1 LRIIWLSELLQKYS
15 TAEGTKYRY
24 MPSGFASQ
32 TKNIV
37 ETLIDKKYDISVVDW
52 IATEPAIQMTTRVN
66 RAKYKV
72 FGGYPY
78 GFPKTDFGQ
87 RILPNVLDS
96 IRPSLLITLADTWMI
111 AYIKNIKHP
120 KWIHYCPVD
129 GGPIPPE
136 VSSVL
141 KSVDQ
146 VVAMSKYGQ
155 NELNKVG
162 IDSIYIP
169 HGVNTQIFYPIPTK
183 QKEEFKK
190 SIGYE
195 DKFIWLFVGRNQPRK
210 NIHDLMRAYKKFNDL
225 YPNKSILYCHCDPFD
240 RAGSNLED
248 FARMLG
254 IQKNF
259 IWTEDFLS
267 INDRK
272 LNYIYNIADVH
283 ISATIGEG
291 FGVTTLESMACGIPN
306 IIGNHTTSPELV
318 KGRGLLV
325 DIDRVVTGRSLVD
338 QYFIDI
344 DDMVRKMIIL
354 YEDEQLRKQFS
365 KKCREFSLKFDWQN
379 IIPRWESLLLTTKIP
394 RQITS
399 RTKPIKPK
407 SPIAMVCSTLGKKCG
422 VAEYTKHLVD
432 ELKKYRK
439 VILVKEYDEAIVPK
453 LLEQGVEIC
462 HIQFE
467 YGMYNRFD
475 QFNDFV
481 IKLKESGIKIII
493 TMHSWND
500 FAANFNQVIINVDS
514 LIAHNNG
521 LKERLVEY
529 GANPEKVF
537 VIPHGTLPLKI
548 TEDVKK
554 TWDIFKKNKLSDKKI
569 IATFGFVEPYKGFL
583 ELLVAFRELRKKYK
597 DLKLITCCHNK
608 GHSVAKNYE
617 RQLDL
622 FIKQNK
628 LQKHVIKIN
637 KNNEFFD
644 DQTLANILHAA
655 DVVVLSHIEQFTYS
669 ASGALLTGLTSL
681 SPVVCTDITFF
692 DDIEDINKLSTGCV
706 YKSKTNTTLGLVTA
720 IDTVLSDKKLQKQL
734 VKNAKIKLEK
744 DCWKNIATKHIE
756 VYKKF

>member
-1 LRIIWLSELLQKYS
+1 MRIIWLSELLQKYAS
-15 TAEGTKYRY
+15 AEGIKHRY

-37 ETLIDKKYDISVVDW
+37 ETLIDKKHDISVVDW
-52 IATEPAIQMTTRVN
+52 IAADPAIQMTTRVN
-66 RAKYKV
+66 RANYKV
-72 FGGYPY
+72 FGGKP
-78 GFPKTDFGQ
+78 FNLPKTDFGQ
-87 RILPNVLDS
+87 HVLPNILES

-111 AYIKNIKHP
+111 TYLKTIKHP

-136 VSSVL
+136 VASVL
-141 KSVDQ
+141 KTVDQ

-155 NELNKVG
+155 DELNKVD
-162 IDSIYIP
+162 INSIYIP
-169 HGVNTQIFYPIPTK
+169 HGVDTQTFFPIPK
-183 QKEEFKK
+183 EKKEELKK

-225 YPNKSILYCHCDPFD
+225 YPNKSILYCHCDPLD
-240 RAGSNLED
+240 KAGSNLED
-248 FARMLG
+248 FAYMLG

-267 INDRK
+267 ITDSK
-272 LNYIYNIADVH
+272 LNYIYNIADAH

-325 DIDRVVTGRSLVD
+325 DIDRTITGRSLVD

-344 DDMVRKMIIL
+344 DDMVRKMIIF

-365 KKCREFSLKFDWQN
+365 KECRKFALKFDWQN
-379 IIPRWESLLLTTKIP
+379 VMPKWQALLLTTKIP
-394 RQITS
+394 KQSIS
-399 RTKPIKPK
+399 KSKPIEPK
-407 SPIAMVCSTLGKKCG
+407 SPIAIVCSTLGKRCG
-422 VAEYTKHLVD
+422 VAEYTNHLVE
-432 ELKKYRK
+432 ELEKHRE
-439 VILVKEYDEAIVPK
+439 VVLVKEYDEVIVPK
-453 LLEQGVEIC
+453 LVKQGVEIC
-462 HIQFE
+462 HMQFE

-481 IKLKESGIKIII
+481 IKLKENGIKVII
-493 TMHSWND
+493 TMHGWND
-500 FAANFNQVIINVDS
+500 FAANFNQTLINVDT
-514 LIAHNNG
+514 LIVHNNG

-529 GANPEKVF
+529 GANPEKIF
-537 VIPHGTLPLKI
+537 VIPHGALPLKI
-548 TEDVKK
+548 TEDAKK
-554 TWDIFKKNKLSDKKI
+554 MWPVFKKNKLGDKKI

-583 ELLVAFRELRKKYK
+583 ELLVAFRELRKKHK

-608 GHSVAKNYE
+608 GHPTARNYE
-617 RQLDL
+617 KQLDS

-628 LQKHVIKIN
+628 LQNHVIKIN
-637 KNNEFFD
+637 VDNAFLN
-644 DQTLANILHAA
+644 DQALANVLHAA
-655 DVVVLSHIEQFTYS
+655 DVIVLPHIEQFTYS

-692 DDIEDINKLSTGCV
+692 DDIEDIKMLSSGCV
-706 YKSKTNTTLGLVTA
+706 FKSQTNTTLGLVTA
-720 IDTVLSDKKLQKQL
+720 IDTVLANKKLQKQL
-734 VKNAKIKLEK
+734 IKNAKAKLK
-744 DCWKNIATKHIE
+744 RDSWVNVSQRHLDI
-756 VYKKF
+756 YKKL